1 MYRCYSA
8 PANYRVVH
16 LVILLEMQLIYV
28 LNALHLFFLLA
39 VTLLPDGD
47 FDLPLLLLLLPP
59 PLPAP
64 HPGVHQVSQQLSH
77 QVAAEVEP
85 ARRPAP
91 SINIC
96 LKIEKLV

>member
-1 MYRCYSA
+1 MVQVKTDHTPS
-8 PANYRVVH
+8 
-16 LVILLEMQLIYV
+16 QLIFNLLV
-28 LNALHLFFLLA
+28 LEVKSGYQVLHLFFLLA
-39 VTLLPDGD
+39 VTLLPGGD
-47 FDLPLLLLLLPP
+47 VNLPPPLLLLPP

-64 HPGVHQVSQQLSH
+64 HPGLHQLSQLLSH
-77 QVAAEVEP
+77 QVAVAEVEP

>member
-1 MYRCYSA
+1 MVQVKTDHTPS
-8 PANYRVVH
+8 
-16 LVILLEMQLIYV
+16 QLIFNLLV
-28 LNALHLFFLLA
+28 LEVKSGYQVLHLFFLLA
-39 VTLLPDGD
+39 VTLLPDGNG
-47 FDLPLLLLLLPP
+47 DLPPPLLLLLPP

-64 HPGVHQVSQQLSH
+64 HPGLHQLSQLLSH
-77 QVAAEVEP
+77 QVAVAEVEP